1 LFDTSVREG
10 NAREPKAI
18 GIIGGADGPTSITV
32 TTSVSGSLI
41 PVVVL
46 IVVIVGVFVWYKIC
60 KKKNS

>member
-32 TTSVSGSLI
+32 TTSVSWPAIIIIGIIIVIGS
-41 PVVVL
+41 
-46 IVVIVGVFVWYKIC
+46 IVVW
-60 KKKNS
+60 KKMRS